1 MKRLPLW
8 FALLLPCL
16 ATADI
21 SAQNPRNVIPPP
33 GATTVKTLL
42 QNWTNAESET
52 FYNVPQGSKLLPY
65 RWFLALEQAGSNV
78 RFLDVANIQK
88 LGYIARTPGPG
99 NTDGLPVGFAKD
111 DKHVGLTCAACH
123 TQQIVVGDKSL
134 LIDGAP
140 TLADYETFQKSLAA
154 ALKDTVN
161 VADKF
166 KIFADRVLGVAATEG
181 QRMELMTELKVTLA
195 VRESYNA
202 RNLSRNPAL
211 KYGPGR
217 VDAFGAILNQVS
229 SVAGKLPDNHFVA
242 DAPVSY
248 PFLWDTPQHDFVQWN
263 GAAPNNV
270 NELGELIF
278 GTKHIGALG
287 RNAGE
292 VLGVFGTFD
301 VKNDI
306 ILPKGYPSSANLPN
320 LIKIEDSIRTLWSPQ
335 WPVAELGPIN
345 DALRASGETLFNQH
359 CATCHKSIERTNP
372 NREVKAWLESSVGTD
387 PTMASHFLT
396 RVAKTG
402 DFEGQYINVPGLR
415 KFKESANQS
424 QLLVHSVQRVL
435 IGGGAGATFAVPFQL
450 AGSAEVTIGDQKLT
464 GRFQSLELQNE
475 KFLEGI
481 LDRKSDLKN
490 LKVTV
495 GKKTFTFANSVE
507 AFNRFQSLD
516 GESVHVESISNES
529 VLGEAGSRLK
539 LKKAAP
545 VGYIYKGRPLNGIWA
560 TAPYLHNG
568 SVPNIDELLK
578 KPTAR
583 TKTFQV
589 GSRVYD
595 KENMGFVSTAGTFL
609 YDTNQPGNSN
619 AGHDYGDTEFS
630 ADQRKALIEYLKS
643 L

>member
-1 MKRLPLW
+1 M
-8 FALLLPCL
+8 LLPCL

-21 SAQNPRNVIPPP
+21 SAQNPRNIIPPP
-33 GATTVKTLL
+33 GAVSVKTLL
-42 QNWTNAESET
+42 QNWTDAESET
-52 FYNVPQGSKLLPY
+52 FYNAPQGSKLLPY

-99 NTDGLPVGFAKD
+99 NTDGLPVGFTKD
-111 DKHVGLTCAACH
+111 DRHVGLTCAACH
-123 TQQIVVGDKSL
+123 TQLIVVGDKSL
-134 LIDGAP
+134 LVDGAP
-140 TLADYETFQKSLAA
+140 TLADYETFQTTLAA
-154 ALKDTVN
+154 SLKDTVE

-166 KIFADRVLGVAATEG
+166 KRFGDSVLGAAATDA
-181 QRMELMTELKVTLA
+181 QRDELMTELKASLA
-195 VRESYNA
+195 VRESYNL
-202 RNLSRNPAL
+202 RNLSRNSAL

-229 SVAGKLPDNHFVA
+229 SVAAKLPENHFVA

-263 GAAPNNV
+263 GAAPNND

-292 VLGVFGTFD
+292 
-301 VKNDI
+301 
-306 ILPKGYPSSANLPN
+306 
-320 LIKIEDSIRTLWSPQ
+320 
-335 WPVAELGPIN
+335 
-345 DALRASGETLFNQH
+345 
-359 CATCHKSIERTNP
+359 
-372 NREVKAWLESSVGTD
+372 
-387 PTMASHFLT
+387 
-396 RVAKTG
+396 
-402 DFEGQYINVPGLR
+402 
-415 KFKESANQS
+415 
-424 QLLVHSVQRVL
+424 
-435 IGGGAGATFAVPFQL
+435 
-450 AGSAEVTIGDQKLT
+450 
-464 GRFQSLELQNE
+464 
-475 KFLEGI
+475 
-481 LDRKSDLKN
+481 
-490 LKVTV
+490 
-495 GKKTFTFANSVE
+495 
-507 AFNRFQSLD
+507 
-516 GESVHVESISNES
+516 
-529 VLGEAGSRLK
+529 GSRLK
-539 LKKAAP
+539 LKEAAP

-578 KPTAR
+578 KPASR

-595 KENMGFVSTAGTFL
+595 KENMGLVSTAGTFL

>member
-8 FALLLPCL
+8 LAMLLPCL
-16 ATADI
+16 STTAI
-21 SAQNPRNVIPPP
+21 SAQNPRNVLPPP
-33 GATTVKTLL
+33 GAVSVKTLL
-42 QNWTNAESET
+42 QNWTDTESET

-99 NTDGLPVGFAKD
+99 NADGLPVGFTKD
-111 DKHVGLTCAACH
+111 DKHLGLTCAACH

-134 LIDGAP
+134 LVDGAP
-140 TLADYETFQKSLAA
+140 TLADYEMFQTTLAD

-161 VADKF
+161 VTDKF
-166 KIFADRVLGVAATEG
+166 KRFADRILGAAATDA
-181 QRMELMTELKVTLA
+181 QRGELMTELKGSLA

-202 RNLSRNPAL
+202 RNLSRTPAL

-229 SVAGKLPDNHFVA
+229 SVAGKLPENHFVA

-263 GAAPNNV
+263 GAAPNNTS
-270 NELGELIF
+270 EFGELF
-278 GTKHIGALG
+278 FDTKHVGALG

-306 ILPKGYPSSANLPN
+306 ILPKGYPSSVNLPN

-335 WPVAELGPIN
+335 WPVAELGPI
-345 DALRASGETLFNQH
+345 DEVLRASGETLYKQH
-359 CATCHKSIERTNP
+359 CATCHETIERKNP
-372 NREVKAWLESSVGTD
+372 NREVKAWLKESVGTD
-387 PTMASHFLT
+387 PTMARNFLT

-402 DFEGQYINVPGLR
+402 DFKNQLINVPGFDR
-415 KFKESANQS
+415 FHDTASQK

-435 IGGGAGATFAVPFQL
+435 IGATFSVPVVPFQL
-450 AGSAEVTIGDQKLT
+450 ASSAEVTIGDQKLT
-464 GRFQSLELQNE
+464 GRFQSLELQNN

-481 LDRKSDLKN
+481 LDKKNDLKN
-490 LKVTV
+490 LKVTI

-507 AFNRFQSLD
+507 AFNRFKSLD
-516 GESVHVESISNES
+516 GESVHVEAISNES

-539 LKKAAP
+539 LTEAAP

-578 KPTAR
+578 KPAAR
-583 TKTFQV
+583 TTKFQV

-595 KENMGFVSTAGTFL
+595 KENMGLVSTTGTFT

-619 AGHDYGDTEFS
+619 AGHDYGDTEFDR
-630 ADQRKALIEYLKS
+630 DQRKALIEYLKS